1 MGFLEKAVT
10 GDWTSLLIC
19 FLGCWLLAAVESN
32 RFTANWTSDDVC
44 CNIATGT
51 AKVWSSPRASCT
63 LSRPLKR
70 DTVDRLLGY
79 EYSG

>member
-51 AKVWSSPRASCT
+51 AEVSPSYRAHDPRPRPAA
-63 LSRPLKR
+63 LSP
-70 DTVDRLLGY
+70 DR
-79 EYSG
+79 